1 MRIPTFPGRRKRK
14 RHVALMERVS
24 PKAGDWSQK
33 ECEEMSIERFSRA
46 GELNGSVVVEVDGQ
60 GRIWFGLPLR
70 DFDEQARRQECA
82 PVVEHRGIEP
92 GHLGR
97 DGEWW

>member
-1 MRIPTFPGRRKRK
+1 MQIPIFPGRRKQV
-14 RHVALMERVS
+14 RHVALRKREPRKRWGGVN
-24 PKAGDWSQK
+24 K
-33 ECEEMSIERFSRA
+33 ESEDMSMLRFGYA

-60 GRIWFGLPLR
+60 GRIWLGLPLGNG
-70 DFDEQARRQECA
+70 DCQVRQEA
-82 PVVEHRGIEP
+82 VDTEEIRRIEP